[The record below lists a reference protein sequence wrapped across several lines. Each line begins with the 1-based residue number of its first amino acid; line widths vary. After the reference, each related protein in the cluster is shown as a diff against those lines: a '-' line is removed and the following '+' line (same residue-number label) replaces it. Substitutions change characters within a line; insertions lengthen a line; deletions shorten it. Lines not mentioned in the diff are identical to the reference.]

1 MSRRQFL
8 RSSAALF
15 TVAGAEWLLSGA
27 AAPAREPHEEA
38 PTPFDYARLKG
49 LARARAA
56 QAYLAPVKHLPPAIA
71 ALDWD
76 HWQAIRYREDR
87 ALWGGEGLRF
97 QVRSNC

>member
-49 LARARAA
+49 LARALKAA
-56 QAYLAPVKHLPPAIA
+56 V
-71 ALDWD
+71 
-76 HWQAIRYREDR
+76 AIR
-87 ALWGGEGLRF
+87 
-97 QVRSNC
+97 